1 MIVKWR
7 FGDMKMNRKLLLSFI
22 MLVSIPLVLMGY
34 YSSVKYTQS
43 IEQKTIAYSMKMQ
56 DSMMVRVDDYIED
69 MMSISSIP
77 AYIDDL
83 KQNLIRSNEYYAERQ
98 HDSLEPV
105 MPDHFPQLLSIQR
118 GIEGELGF
126 INSIKRGANA
136 VYLFDKYG
144 NSYYSI
150 ASGGIRSHL
159 DASYAYWLDKLEHS
173 KGEAALLP
181 TEKYISN
188 LQSEKYAFTVVRKIM
203 DRSLQPIGL
212 IAIDANISVIDDQIA
227 ELDQVTK
234 GKSLIVDQAGNVIY
248 DSRKQ
253 LVASN
258 LSTDETVKQA
268 RQWRGSFFHTEAGE
282 QWLNIYSTSER
293 TGWKVITS
301 IPVSEL
307 TSETVAVRSVIWI
320 TTIIAVILS
329 VAVAIVLSYAI
340 TKPLRRMASLMK
352 RVQEGNFQVKFPVKY
367 RDEVGLLG
375 SQFNRMTVRLEQLI
389 QDIYEMETKKN
400 KAELQALQNQIN
412 PHFMYNTLESIR
424 MSAEVND
431 DSSTADMIATLGKLL
446 RYSISDLDG
455 YTVLRDELQHVQHY
469 VELLNYRY
477 PDRFVLQC
485 EVEQELLNRPVIK
498 LMLQPVVENAI
509 YHGLDERKSRMF
521 ISIRTVVSQHV
532 VAIRIADNG
541 IGIEPD
547 RLAQLNEGLGNPRRF
562 GVAPGPEGEGAKSG
576 GIGLK
581 NVNERI
587 KLQYGPQ
594 YGLSVSSV
602 PEEGTE
608 VEILLPVERRAMRS
622 G

>member
-98 HDSLEPV
+98 HDSSEPV

-159 DASYAYWLDKLEHS
+159 DASYAYWLAKLEHS

-203 DRSLQPIGL
+203 DRSLQPLGL

-258 LSTDETVKQA
+258 LSEDETVKQA
-268 RQWRGSFFHTEAGE
+268 KQWKGSFFHTEAGE

-307 TSETVAVRSVIWI
+307 TSETVAIRSVIWI

-424 MSAEVND
+424 MSAEVHD
-431 DSSTADMIATLGKLL
+431 DSSTADMIATLGKLM

-485 EVEQELLNRPVIK
+485 EVEEELLNRPVIK

-509 YHGLDERKSRMF
+509 YHGLDESKSRML
-521 ISIRTVVSQHV
+521 ISIRSVVSQQA

-541 IGIEPD
+541 IGIRPD
-547 RLAQLNEGLGNPRRF
+547 RLAQLNEGLGNPRRY
-562 GVAPGPEGEGAKSG
+562 GVAPSPDGEGAKSG

-602 PEEGTE
+602 PGEGTE